1 MAERRCQWRPGPGS
15 SQRCTGFLLGVV
27 TTTQLLTLAVNHSCV
42 DRQLVAH
49 DRLAADAA
57 CELDA
62 SDLRRQLPALSH
74 RRFAS
79 RGGFGVGG
87 DEAMD
92 FRRGDPA
99 GGPDL
104 NPCQLACLVA
114 DGASDPHQ
122 AAPDRPGIAFTYVT
136 DGGLTSPWA
145 EAISPL
151 SRPVGQHLSKPFAR
165 ENRSEDTAR
174 KPRVGEELRL
184 PLTGRGWSTTALQPI
199 PSTVMRYRRKPFG
212 YIGFHHPSAA
222 TAGLI
227 DEHLQGIVRRSPRA
241 KPETTGCTGG
251 SSCHS

>member
-1 MAERRCQWRPGPGS
+1 MLQDVLIARGGSGSDLVARAQPVCAGLLNSERRWLNVGASGDLALDL

-92 FRRGDPA
+92 FRQGDPA

-104 NPCQLACLVA
+104 DPCQLACLVA

-136 DGGLTSPWA
+136 DGGLTSPW
-145 EAISPL
+145 S
-151 SRPVGQHLSKPFAR
+151 
-165 ENRSEDTAR
+165 
-174 KPRVGEELRL
+174 
-184 PLTGRGWSTTALQPI
+184 
-199 PSTVMRYRRKPFG
+199 
-212 YIGFHHPSAA
+212 
-222 TAGLI
+222 
-227 DEHLQGIVRRSPRA
+227 
-241 KPETTGCTGG
+241 
-251 SSCHS
+251 